1 MRNSACGC
9 GLAFAMTA
17 GLVVVSAQQ
26 PAVFRSGVDLV
37 RFDLSV
43 TDANGRPLTDVR
55 PDEIEIVEDGRPRP
69 IVLFQRVQE
78 PAGFYTDA
86 AIRAVSAEVT
96 NNEAAPRGH
105 LYVLLFDQLHIT
117 SGNEQA
123 AREAAERFI
132 RTRVRASDRVAIF
145 GLPGP
150 GPDHQ
155 FTADQQRAVAE
166 LRKVHGGY
174 EPIVTTA
181 LGKYSVAEAY
191 LIASGDSTIADSVTQ
206 RLAQDLSSDTGSSQ
220 STAAA
225 GGRVSSR
232 VHGASDEEF
241 SVQQRSLIENATVVV
256 HQQDAIARDFLLRLS
271 DLMKQFKDVEG
282 RKTIVLF
289 SEGFHQANITRE
301 LQDVEAAAAQSYAV
315 FYAMDL
321 NARQSDLGGMTP
333 ATTPLSTEIQE
344 RIAPLASLA
353 LETDGLFVADA
364 RSQLDAALKRL
375 ADQSQDYYI
384 AGFLPSEKA
393 LAARGSYQRVTVR
406 VKRPGVRVSART
418 GYTVPAGSVPPDRR
432 RAIDAALAAP
442 FSQQALKVS
451 YTTYVL
457 RSAESGQPSVLVSLD
472 ADLPLASSKP
482 EAADVVFV
490 VRNARDGRII
500 TSGSGT
506 IPLPD
511 RATPGE
517 YLGRGSYRVQFS
529 VPPGTY
535 LMRAVVR
542 EPGGLL
548 GSADRRLDVRDVAGP
563 SVAASDLVLGSANGV
578 LPVRVEAYSED
589 GLSGLIEIYGRT
601 PEQLAHVKVAVAL
614 VHESDAITK
623 TLDAVVD
630 APESAPGGAVRRARF
645 SLPLS
650 GVTPGAYVARAVV
663 RDGAKDI
670 TTVTRQLQIVDGTAP
685 PASAPPAADPRV
697 VAQGPIFKRAQ
708 GEWVTAEPAL
718 AAHATKGF
726 DLFTHGAFADAAVE
740 LEQAFDDGQRNAA
753 TAFVLGWAW
762 QGAGDARKAIGAW
775 RAAAAADPSLVPAH
789 LAIADAYL
797 RLSQPDLAVQAVRA
811 GLSAQPDSV
820 ELKAKLEK
828 ITGGR

>member
-9 GLAFAMTA
+9 GLALAMTA
-17 GLVVVSAQQ
+17 GLVVLSAQQ

-43 TDANGRPLTDVR
+43 TDQDGRPLTDVR
-55 PDEIEIVEDGRPRP
+55 PDEIEVIEDGQPRP
-69 IVLFQRVQE
+69 IVLFQRVRE

-96 NNEAAPRGH
+96 NNDAAPRGH
-105 LYVLLFDQLHIT
+105 LYVLLFDQQHIT
-117 SGNEQA
+117 RGNEQA

-150 GPDHQ
+150 GPELQ

-166 LRKVHGGY
+166 LRKVQGDY
-174 EPIVTTA
+174 DPIVTTA
-181 LGKYSVAEAY
+181 LGTYSVAEAY
-191 LIASGDSTIADSVTQ
+191 LIASGNSTVADTVTQ

-225 GGRVSSR
+225 GRVVSR
-232 VHGASDEEF
+232 TRGSFDEDF
-241 SVQQRSLIENATVVV
+241 SVQQRSLTENATVVV
-256 HQQDAIARDFLLRLS
+256 HEQDAIARDFLLRLS
-271 DLMKQFKDVEG
+271 DLMKQFQNVEG

-321 NARQSDLGGMTP
+321 NARQSDLGGATP
-333 ATTPLSTEIQE
+333 ATTPLSTEIQD

-353 LETDGLFVADA
+353 IETDGLFVADA
-364 RSQLDAALKRL
+364 RAQLDAALTRL

-393 LAARGSYQRVTVR
+393 LAARGSYQHVTVR
-406 VKRPGVRVSART
+406 VKRPGARVSART
-418 GYTVPAGSVPPDRR
+418 GYAVPPSNVPPDRR

-442 FSQQALKVS
+442 FAQQALTVA
-451 YTTYVL
+451 YTTYVM
-457 RSAESGQPSVLVSLD
+457 RSAETGHPSVLLSLD
-472 ADLPLASSKP
+472 AELPLAGAKP

-490 VRNARDGRII
+490 VRDARDGHVVA
-500 TSGSGT
+500 SGTGT

-511 RATPGE
+511 RAAPGE
-517 YLGRGSYRVQFS
+517 YLGKGNYRVQFS
-529 VPPGTY
+529 APPGTY
-535 LMRAVVR
+535 LMRTVVR

-548 GSADRRLDVRDVAGP
+548 GSADRRVEVRDVAGP
-563 SVAASDLVLGSANGV
+563 SVAASDLVLGSANRT
-578 LPVRVEAYSED
+578 LPVRAEAYTED
-589 GLSGLIEIYGRT
+589 GLTGLIEVYGRAT
-601 PEQLAHVKVAVAL
+601 EQLAQVNVAVSLAL
-614 VHESDAITK
+614 ENDGGAK
-623 TLDAVVD
+623 TFQATVD
-630 APESAPGGAVRRARF
+630 AAETVPGGVVRHARF
-645 SLPLS
+645 SIPLS
-650 GVTPGAYVARAVV
+650 GVTPGAYVARAMV
-663 RDGAKDI
+663 RDGAKEV
-670 TTVTRQLQIVDGTAP
+670 TTVTRQLQILEGTAP
-685 PASAPPAADPRV
+685 SASAPPVADPRV

-708 GEWVTAEPAL
+708 GDWLTSAPAL
-718 AAHATKGF
+718 AAHAAKGF
-726 DLFTHGAFADAAVE
+726 DLFVRGAFAEAAAE
-740 LEQAFDDGQRNAA
+740 LEQSFDADQRNAA

-797 RLSQPDLAVQAVRA
+797 RLAQPDLAAQALRA
-811 GLSAQPDSV
+811 GLKARPDSM
-820 ELKAKLEK
+820 ELKTKLDT
-828 ITGGR
+828 IAGGR